1 MKFCPECGTKIEGMK
16 FCPECGYRVVDSE
29 EISAPRHAAQAIPIP
44 YSQQSD
50 VHEQVLVKNNQNAA
64 GIDDEKVLMEFQTY
78 LYGLED
84 KKQNVGGK
92 FDVSI
97 PIVKYTLT
105 TERIIAEKQ
114 SAVSAMSSKARQEIE
129 LIYIDSVEVKKGIV
143 DRVANKGDV
152 ILFIGGKKT
161 ALKSI
166 RDSEQVRNA
175 IRAAVGKRKKLLEA
189 QSKVEYKKFM

>member
-1 MKFCPECGTKIEGMK
+1 M
-16 FCPECGYRVVDSE
+16 
-29 EISAPRHAAQAIPIP
+29 
-44 YSQQSD
+44 
-50 VHEQVLVKNNQNAA
+50 KNNQNAA
-64 GIDDEKVLMEFQTY
+64 GIDDEKVIMEFQTY
-78 LYGLED
+78 LYGLEE

-129 LIYIDSVEVKKGIV
+129 LIHIDSVEVKKGIV

-175 IRAAVGKRKKLLEA
+175 IRSAVGKRKKLLEA